1 MTEEQKNYVR
11 RYLEFRQDRRHCNSI
26 DGEKIECENCGSAS
40 ELEWHHVI
48 PWSEGGDDS
57 EENLQVLCNECHTR
71 YHSQQNDYRKAGQW
85 GGLVSAYLREQRLG
99 REKFCEEMQA
109 LARRRWAA

>member
-1 MTEEQKNYVR
+1 MTTEQKAYVR
-11 RYLEFRQDRRHCNSI
+11 RYLKFKQNRRYRRPV
-26 DGEKIECENCGSAS
+26 DGEKVECENCGSSS

-57 EENLQVLCNECHTR
+57 EENLQVLCKDCHTR

-85 GGLVSAYLREQRLG
+85 GGLVSAYLREQHLG
-99 REKFCEEMQA
+99 RKRFCEEMRT
-109 LARRRWAA
+109 LAIRRWAA